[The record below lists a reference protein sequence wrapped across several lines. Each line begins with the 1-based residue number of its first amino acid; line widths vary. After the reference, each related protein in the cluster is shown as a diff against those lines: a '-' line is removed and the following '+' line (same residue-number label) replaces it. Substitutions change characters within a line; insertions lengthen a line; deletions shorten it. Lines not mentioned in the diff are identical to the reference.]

1 MKKILLHACCGPCS
15 THCVEVL
22 RAQDYEP
29 TLFFSNSN
37 IMPLDEYKRRLDSLR
52 LFAQAA
58 AVSLVEDE
66 YNNAAWLEAIRGQ
79 EDAPEGGSRCEA
91 CFRHNLGRAAQYAQ
105 ATHFDEFT
113 TTLTVSP
120 HKRSETV
127 FEAGDFAA
135 SQTVAALNN
144 LGTTP
149 HFMRF
154 NFKKNNGFLDSIKLS
169 EKYGLYRQSSC
180 GCVYSTRSSAF

>member
-1 MKKILLHACCGPCS
+1 
-15 THCVEVL
+15 
-22 RAQDYEP
+22 
-29 TLFFSNSN
+29 
-37 IMPLDEYKRRLDSLR
+37 MPLDEYKRRLDSLR